1 MHHPERSRRILLLR
15 CEVFKAKKL
24 LFAAALSL
32 LGLAAPQSARAQFI
46 GDVGL
51 QTVNQVLANNV
62 QCTGAL
68 QIFTVQNVGQISH
81 QASAFT
87 TAPSFTMEIDGGD
100 GFFSQFRISNPQIA
114 LSIGGGTSAYIV
126 QGNGYYPLVKVA
138 VTCTAAQFFNL
149 SYAGAQTAFSSI
161 IGPTGGTPVSINGG
175 IAAQVQG
182 VVTQQQSA
190 GAVNPI
196 IEGGLQLPVNTNFLT
211 AGIDNFNVSSA
222 GISAGSSGAFTI
234 DTVPTPTTSGEFAV
248 AFESSLSD
256 LSSTNIVAPWTCA
269 PSLPG
274 ACGGGSPQM
283 SMAFLANVSPGQKF
297 QRSFLNSTPNGQDI
311 AAIVLFSS
319 STTAI
324 RQSALAAG
332 VAAVSYTSNTLANS
346 TKIAALRCSGVVPCV
361 VSGVTDT
368 QGGTWS
374 QVTTLTFNNGNQS
387 AGIVVWASQ
396 TLSTAAADT
405 ITFTLSSGTSAGVMA
420 AELTGTTTAGL
431 TQPAISVQA
440 DPTGR
445 QIISQD
451 AQFPNQFVCNV
462 TISTATTTQ
471 CQAAPTVIN
480 NVPVRAYVTDVQV
493 NTTTTGTA
501 SAVQLKTGTGS
512 NCGTGTA
519 NLSAI
524 TYSTVTAAAPT
535 LASFLGMRTPL
546 IAPLQSAVC
555 VTQTGTPGTAVVEV
569 HGFFAP

>member
-1 MHHPERSRRILLLR
+1 MLN
-15 CEVFKAKKL
+15 AKKL
-24 LFAAALSL
+24 LLAVALSL

-51 QTVNQVLANNV
+51 QTVNTVLNTPSGV
-62 QCTGAL
+62 LCTGIG
-68 QIFTVQNVGQISH
+68 QSFVVQNIGQISH
-81 QASAFT
+81 QAAAISNA
-87 TAPSFTMEIDGGD
+87 AFTMEIDGFD
-100 GFFSQFRISNPQIA
+100 GIATYRISNPPISFPNTLA
-114 LSIGGGTSAYIV
+114 GASSYVV
-126 QGNGYYPLVKVA
+126 QASGYYPRVTVV
-138 VTCTAAQFFNL
+138 VTCSPGTAFTL
-149 SYAGAQTAFSSI
+149 SYAGSQTAFSPLV
-161 IGPTGGTPVSINGG
+161 GPSGGGTPAPVGG
-175 IAAQVQG
+175 AIAANVQG
-182 VVTQQQSA
+182 VVTQQQS
-190 GAVNPI
+190 GGNVDPI
-196 IEGGLQLPVNTNFLT
+196 IEGGLQLPINANFLT
-211 AGIDNFNVSSA
+211 AGIDNFNVGSVGIPAGSA
-222 GISAGSSGAFTI
+222 GTFTV

-248 AFESSLSD
+248 AFEASLSD
-256 LSSTNIVAPWTCA
+256 LSTTALVAPWTCA
-269 PSLPG
+269 PALPG

-283 SMAFLANVSPGQKF
+283 SMAFLPNVSAGQKY

-319 STTAI
+319 NTTAM
-324 RQSALAAG
+324 RQAALASG
-332 VAAVSYTSNTLANS
+332 VTAVSYSSNTLANS

-374 QVTTLTFNNGNQS
+374 QVTTQTFNNGNQA

-431 TQPAISVQA
+431 TQPAISIQA

-445 QIISQD
+445 QVITQD
-451 AQFPNQFVCNV
+451 AQFPNQFVCSV

-471 CQAAPTVIN
+471 CQAPPTTIN
-480 NVPVRAYVTDVQV
+480 NIPVRAYVTDVQV
-493 NTTTTGTA
+493 NTTTGGTT

-524 TYSTVTAAAPT
+524 TYSTVAATPPV
-535 LASFLGMRTPL
+535 LQSFLGMRTPL

-555 VTQTGTPGTAVVEV
+555 VQQTGTPGTAVVEV